1 MFIIH
6 TDFVFDMRELLLLII
21 TGGVLTLLLL
31 SVRTSNASM
40 SRSPAQKPALSSRL
54 RAVQQ
59 TLWQQKKWQSATQ
72 NTAASHDS
80 ASMSSTV
87 PRAFALREQTLDEP
101 QAPEA
106 RRAVEIALSQPIPP
120 KGDGRRGGFDDQ
132 RNVKRESD
140 TVRRMLAQD
149 GLHEWRPDPT
159 CFPPQRRPG
168 ATMAELLSAVPVGT
182 STTASGTAWLA
193 FGNAG
198 ATEML
203 MNWVHHVC
211 KLGMG
216 ARTVIAAY
224 DAELLAT
231 LRGLRIPA
239 YNYTGALPQIHFR
252 GTPFLFH
259 RMGYLKAMTIREV
272 LLTGRHVLVS
282 DSDVAW
288 VRDPLPELE
297 ALAAA
302 GASLAPA
309 TDCLHIEADR
319 DKSERPNAP
328 YLCGHQP
335 GSRSGAVFNTGII
348 FLAATNA
355 TVHFCERWAEA
366 TLHLPAEQWWSD
378 DQGVFNKLLTGH
390 GTWPFAATGF
400 YPVRAAGLGGRLV
413 HGPFGL
419 KMAPLPVERYC
430 SGHLVWVQQE
440 ALPLGC
446 NAVHA
451 TFTEF
456 GDAGKRWRFMEAGLW
471 GALPA
476 SYYTDGHFL
485 TFEPP
490 RPPADPAPCGPTE
503 GRYVVGA
510 EPPRPCG
517 GEDPELRLPRPKRY
531 GDVPADEG
539 IARSSRLRLHI
550 ELMRRQLHALR
561 DALALAFLLNR
572 TLVLPHM
579 ECMCDRSELVDYIP
593 YCVFPGA
600 PANLTF
606 PRKCSTHFILNIHKL
621 LYLHEPFAYGFP
633 RTQPRALDPRIR
645 LRAHAFLSDPRT
657 DADILRSS
665 ATVRVSGPPVPL
677 EARPRC
683 SAPHERDCRPALVD
697 AAARERELAKSDAE
711 WQQEHDELR
720 MGDRDRA
727 SELIKGAS
735 LPHPPVVV
743 ELPRGATDERL
754 LSSLGTPEMRRTR
767 LLRLS
772 DAEGLFGGWHAQL
785 DKGALFN
792 QLEGWFLLG
801 GDFCCTSR
809 HDNEGRLYPNDPPR
823 LSVGRERPGLFG

>member
-1 MFIIH
+1 
-6 TDFVFDMRELLLLII
+6 MRELLLLII

-31 SVRTSNASM
+31 S
-40 SRSPAQKPALSSRL
+40 
-54 RAVQQ
+54 
-59 TLWQQKKWQSATQ
+59 
-72 NTAASHDS
+72 
-80 ASMSSTV
+80 
-87 PRAFALREQTLDEP
+87 
-101 QAPEA
+101 
-106 RRAVEIALSQPIPP
+106 PIPP

-140 TVRRMLAQD
+140 T
-149 GLHEWRPDPT
+149 
-159 CFPPQRRPG
+159 RRPG

-182 STTASGTAWLA
+182 STTESGTAWLA

-400 YPVRAAGLGGRLV
+400 YP
-413 HGPFGL
+413 
-419 KMAPLPVERYC
+419 
-430 SGHLVWVQQE
+430 
-440 ALPLGC
+440 
-446 NAVHA
+446 
-451 TFTEF
+451 
-456 GDAGKRWRFMEAGLW
+456 
-471 GALPA
+471 
-476 SYYTDGHFL
+476 
-485 TFEPP
+485 
-490 RPPADPAPCGPTE
+490 
-503 GRYVVGA
+503 
-510 EPPRPCG
+510 
-517 GEDPELRLPRPKRY
+517 
-531 GDVPADEG
+531 
-539 IARSSRLRLHI
+539 
-550 ELMRRQLHALR
+550 
-561 DALALAFLLNR
+561 
-572 TLVLPHM
+572 
-579 ECMCDRSELVDYIP
+579 
-593 YCVFPGA
+593 
-600 PANLTF
+600 
-606 PRKCSTHFILNIHKL
+606 
-621 LYLHEPFAYGFP
+621 
-633 RTQPRALDPRIR
+633 PRALDPRIR

-665 ATVRVSGPPVPL
+665 ATVRSSSP
-677 EARPRC
+677 AAPRT
-683 SAPHERDCRPALVD
+683 SDC
-697 AAARERELAKSDAE
+697 
-711 WQQEHDELR
+711 
-720 MGDRDRA
+720 
-727 SELIKGAS
+727 
-735 LPHPPVVV
+735 
-743 ELPRGATDERL
+743 
-754 LSSLGTPEMRRTR
+754 
-767 LLRLS
+767 
-772 DAEGLFGGWHAQL
+772 
-785 DKGALFN
+785 
-792 QLEGWFLLG
+792 
-801 GDFCCTSR
+801 
-809 HDNEGRLYPNDPPR
+809 
-823 LSVGRERPGLFG
+823 